1 MKFIFKISLLI
12 LATIVFVVILLF
24 GYRDIPLETLKR
36 KYGRA
41 PSSFIAIDGM
51 NVHYRDEG
59 SSVLDSIPIV
69 LIHGTGSSLHT
80 FNGWVDELKENYR
93 VLRMDLPAY
102 GLTGPYIKG
111 DYSMQSYVNFIHTFL
126 SAKGIDKCILG
137 GNSLGGG
144 IAWNFALDYPDMV
157 HKLILIDA
165 SGYPIKAQST
175 PLAFTIAQTP
185 IINKLFT
192 FITPRFIA
200 RRSVENVYADK
211 SKVTE
216 VLVDRYFELT
226 LRKGNRQAFIDKL
239 IAPKGKSRSKEI
251 NRIVQKTLVLWG
263 EEDALIPLEAA
274 YEFNAHLPNNTLVIL
289 KGLGHVPME
298 ENPKKSI
305 VPLLSF
311 IQENDSLYKQ
321 Y

>member
-1 MKFIFKISLLI
+1 MKFILKISLLI
-12 LATIVFVVILLF
+12 LTAIVFVVILLF

-51 NVHYRDEG
+51 NVHYREEG
-59 SSVLDSIPIV
+59 SPILDSIPIV

-80 FNGWVDELKENYR
+80 FNGWVAQLKDSYR

-102 GLTGPYIKG
+102 GLTGPFKNG
-111 DYSMQSYVNFIHTFL
+111 NYSIQSYVTFIHKFL
-126 SAKGIDKCILG
+126 SAKGVDKCILG

-144 IAWNFALDYPDMV
+144 ISWNFALDYPDMV

-185 IINKLFT
+185 ILNKLFT

-200 RRSVENVYADK
+200 RKSVENVYADK
-211 SKVTE
+211 SKVSE
-216 VLVDRYFELT
+216 SLVDRYFQLT

-239 IAPKGKSRSKEI
+239 IAPKGQSRSKEI
-251 NRIVQKTLVLWG
+251 NRITKKTLVLWG

-274 YEFNAHLPNNTLVIL
+274 YKFNAHLPNDTLIIL

-298 ENPKKSI
+298 ENPEKSI

-311 IQENDSLYKQ
+311 LQEDDSLYQ
-321 Y
+321 Q

>member
-1 MKFIFKISLLI
+1 
-12 LATIVFVVILLF
+12 
-24 GYRDIPLETLKR
+24 
-36 KYGRA
+36 
-41 PSSFIAIDGM
+41 
-51 NVHYRDEG
+51 
-59 SSVLDSIPIV
+59 
-69 LIHGTGSSLHT
+69 
-80 FNGWVDELKENYR
+80 
-93 VLRMDLPAY
+93 MDLPAY
-102 GLTGPYIKG
+102 GLTGPSKKG
-111 DYSMQSYVNFIHTFL
+111 NYSMQSYVSFIHAFL

-144 IAWNFALDYPDMV
+144 IAWNFTLDYPDMV

-185 IINKLFT
+185 ILNKIFT

-200 RRSVENVYADK
+200 RKSVENVYADK

-226 LRKGNRQAFIDKL
+226 LRNGNRQAFIDKL

-251 NRIVQKTLVLWG
+251 NRIAQKTLVLWG

-274 YEFNAHLPNNTLVIL
+274 YKFNAHLPNDTLVIL

-298 ENPKKSI
+298 ENPEKSI
-305 VPLLSF
+305 GPLLSF
-311 IQENDSLYKQ
+311 LQEDDSIYQ
-321 Y
+321 Q